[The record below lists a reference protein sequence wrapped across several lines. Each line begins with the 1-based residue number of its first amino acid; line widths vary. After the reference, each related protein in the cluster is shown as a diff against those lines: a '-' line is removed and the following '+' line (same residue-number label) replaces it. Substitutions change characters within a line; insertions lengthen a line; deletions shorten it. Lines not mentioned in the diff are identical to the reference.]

1 MSQKSQ
7 KSQKS
12 QILEGSQ
19 AIAQVINLCKPEVV
33 SAYPITPQTHIVED
47 LAKMDADGV
56 SDFEFV
62 RAESEFS
69 AASIVLGA
77 SAAGSRVY
85 TATSSQG
92 LLLMTEVIYNI
103 AGLGL
108 PVVMTCANRAIG
120 APINIWNDQQDAYS
134 VRDAGWIML
143 FAKNFQEAVD
153 LHILAYKIAETSLLP
168 VMVNVD
174 GFIITHT
181 IKEVDI
187 PNGSLIKKFLPKIKR
202 ENILDVKNPKTFG
215 SLVTPS
221 DYQGMRLE
229 LNEKIKNQKSK
240 IKIEM
245 KNFKKIF
252 GRELNIVSEYKT
264 KDADTVFVITGAVYG
279 TVVEAVNLLRKM
291 GKKVG
296 AIHIGLLRPFPDEDI
311 FRALEDKKRIIVL
324 NRAISLGAEGILTT
338 EIKKALYGKCKTKI
352 QDEVVGLG
360 GRDVTVEDIVGL
372 F

>member
-1 MSQKSQ
+1 MK
-7 KSQKS
+7 K
-12 QILEGSQ
+12 ILEGSQ
-19 AIAQVINLCKPEVV
+19 AIAQTINLCKPGVV

-92 LLLMTEVIYNI
+92 LLLMTEVVYNI
-103 AGLGL
+103 SGLGL

-134 VRDAGWIML
+134 VRDAGWIMI

-153 LHILAYKIAETSLLP
+153 LHILAYKIAENASLP

-174 GFIITHT
+174 GFLITHT

-187 PNGSLIKKFLPKIKR
+187 PDGKLIKKFLPAIKR
-202 ENILDVKNPKTFG
+202 EDILDVMNPKTLG

-221 DYQGMRLE
+221 DYQEMRME
-229 LNEKIKNQKSK
+229 LDQKLKETKNGAIKKAYSEFSKVFSRKID
-240 IKIEM
+240 
-245 KNFKKIF
+245 
-252 GRELNIVSEYKT
+252 IVSEYKT

-279 TVVEAVNLLRKM
+279 TVMEAVNSLRKI

-296 AIHIGLLRPFPDEDI
+296 AVHIGLLRPFPDEEILKVLDG
-311 FRALEDKKRIIVL
+311 KKRVIVL

-338 EIKKALYGKCKTKI
+338 EIKSALYGKCKIKI
-352 QDEVVGLG
+352 QDEIVGLG
-360 GRDVTVEDIVGL
+360 GRDVTVEDIVSL
-372 F
+372 IK

>member
-1 MSQKSQ
+1 MK
-7 KSQKS
+7 

-19 AIAQVINLCKPEVV
+19 AIALTVNLCRPEVV

-47 LAKMDADGV
+47 LAKMDADGK

-92 LLLMTEVIYNI
+92 LLLMTEVVYNI

-134 VRDAGWIML
+134 VRDSGWIML

-153 LHILAYKIAETSLLP
+153 LHILAYKIAESVSLP
-168 VMVNVD
+168 VIVNVD

-181 IKEVDI
+181 MEEVDI
-187 PNGSLIKKFLPKIKR
+187 PNEKLIKRFLLEIKR

-221 DYQGMRLE
+221 DYQEMRLE
-229 LNEKIKNQKSK
+229 LHEKIKNQKSK
-240 IKIEM
+240 IKHEM
-245 KNFKKIF
+245 GKFKNIF
-252 GRELNIVSEYKT
+252 GRKLDIVSEYKT
-264 KDADTVFVITGAVYG
+264 KDADTVFVITGAIYG
-279 TVVEAVNLLRKM
+279 TVMEAVNSLRKK

-296 AIHIGLLRPFPDEDI
+296 AVHLGMLRPFPDEDI
-311 FRALEDKKRIIVL
+311 LKALANKKKIIVL

-338 EIKKALYGKCKTKI
+338 EIKKALYGKCKAKI
-352 QDEVVGLG
+352 QGEIIGLG
-360 GRDVTVEDIVGL
+360 GRDVTVEEIVGL
-372 F
+372 VK